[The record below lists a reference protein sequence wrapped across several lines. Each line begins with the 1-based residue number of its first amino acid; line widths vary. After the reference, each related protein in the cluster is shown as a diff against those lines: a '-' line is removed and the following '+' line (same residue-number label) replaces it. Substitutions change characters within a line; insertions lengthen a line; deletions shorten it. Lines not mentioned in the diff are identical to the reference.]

1 MIKQLLIIY
10 LILLNSVQFAQN
22 LDLKS
27 PQNIKSFADYLFCEK
42 DYLRAIDEYEN
53 YLRIKEN
60 DSIQFKVAYGFLEMG
75 RFENAIQNFA
85 KVKPTSAFYEATK
98 IEKLKTFYLLNDS
111 LKFIS
116 EADSIITS
124 ESPFA
129 NNALKLKNVSLLLTN
144 NLPDKNKF
152 LKPFDAYQKED
163 VLSFYNQKTN
173 TGYKSGTV
181 AGILSAIIPGSG
193 KIYTENYSDGITA
206 FLFTGLFGYL
216 AYTNFD
222 HDHNLRAWIFTAVAS
237 GFYAGNVYGSVASA
251 QIFNAR
257 INFEFDKGVKL
268 FLENNNYFMPDYDF
282 CK

>member
-129 NNALKLKNVSLLLTN
+129 NNALKLKNVALLLTN

-152 LKPFDAYQKED
+152 LKPFDAYQKKD

-173 TGYKSGTV
+173 TGYKSETV
-181 AGILSAIIPGSG
+181 AGLLSAIIPGSG

-206 FLFTGLFGYL
+206 FLLTGLFGYL